1 MQAIAPERRVQK
13 TMENKSTEAGDFG
26 AQFLRSRRERR
37 NRRLMIAAGVIVV
50 LGGAYYWQTQ
60 RVVETE
66 DAQDLIVTIGYGD
79 IENAIPAAGTLQP
92 KEIVPVG
99 ARASGQLTDI
109 FVELGDYVEEGQA
122 LAKIDAS
129 EQVLRVRN
137 SELSLEN
144 QENQRASREL
154 AVKIAQANYDRAV
167 MLHAAQASS
176 DTELENAENSLL
188 SAQTNL
194 RNLEISIE
202 QSRTSLEQERV
213 QLQYTDITAPL
224 AGTIIEITQKE
235 GATLNASQ
243 TAPTVMQI
251 ADLRTLTVQTEIS
264 EADIAQI
271 ELGVDVYF
279 TTLGSGDR
287 RWYSTLRQK
296 DPMPSNSNNVVLY
309 KGSFDIDN
317 SDGELFPG
325 MTTQVFFV
333 TSSARNVLT
342 VPLGALT
349 FTGDAAGGAAG
360 ATMSGRQGG
369 REGMP
374 SSEEMTALREQFRNG
389 GGEITP
395 EMRAQF
401 EQMRAN
407 GGAEGFGGRGGR
419 GARGGGGGGGFPGG
433 GYPGGGAPGG
443 QGAAG
448 PEGAVSPEGEAFV
461 EPPRL
466 AAAYALNEPRN
477 ATVQVV
483 LEDGTRE
490 TREVVVGAS
499 DRVNAEVISGLVAG
513 ERVLAG
519 IIEARVEEEQ
529 QSNQNNNNQWRGG
542 GFPGGGGF
550 RF

>member
-1 MQAIAPERRVQK
+1 
-13 TMENKSTEAGDFG
+13 MENKSTDAGDFG

-60 RVVETE
+60 RVVETSE
-66 DAQDLIVTIGYGD
+66 AQDLIVTIGYGD

-92 KEIVPVG
+92 KEVVPVG

-109 FVELGDYVEEGQA
+109 YVELGDYVEEGQE

-129 EQVLRVRN
+129 EQELRVQN
-137 SELSLEN
+137 SEYSLEN
-144 QENQRASREL
+144 QKNQIPQREL
-154 AVKIAQANYDRAV
+154 ALEIAEASMVRTQKLYDEG
-167 MLHAAQASS
+167 AAT
-176 DTELENAENSLL
+176 DPELENARNSLL

-194 RNLEISIE
+194 QNLRIQIL
-202 QSRTSLEQERV
+202 QSETSLEQERV
-213 QLQYTDITAPL
+213 QLAYTTITAPL

-271 ELGVDVYF
+271 DLGVEVYF

-296 DPMPSNSNNVVLY
+296 DPMPANSNNVVLY

-317 SDGELFPG
+317 SDGELYPG

-349 FTGDAAGGAAG
+349 FTGGAQGGGPG
-360 ATMSGRQGG
+360 ATMSGRQGRG
-369 REGMP
+369 GEGMP
-374 SSEEMTALREQFRNG
+374 GSEEMAALREQFQQG
-389 GGEITP
+389 GGEMTP
-395 EMRAQF
+395 EMRERIA
-401 EQMRAN
+401 QMRA
-407 GGAEGFGGRGGR
+407 GGEGFGGRGG
-419 GARGGGGGGGFPGG
+419 GRGGRGFAEGGGGFQG
-433 GYPGGGAPGG
+433 GYPGGGA
-443 QGAAG
+443 QSAQAA
-448 PEGAVSPEGEAFV
+448 PDAVAATEGGEAFV

-483 LEDGTRE
+483 LADGTRE
-490 TREVVVGAS
+490 TREVVIGAS
-499 DRVNAEVISGLVAG
+499 DRVNAEVISGLVEG

-519 IIEARVEEEQ
+519 IIEARVEEEEAT
-529 QSNQNNNNQWRGG
+529 NNNNNQNNWGGRG
-542 GFPGGGGF
+542 FTGGGGMGGM

>member
-1 MQAIAPERRVQK
+1 
-13 TMENKSTEAGDFG
+13 MENKSADAGDFG
-26 AQFLRSRRERR
+26 AKFMRSRRERR
-37 NRRLMIAAGVIVV
+37 NRRLLIAAGVIVV
-50 LGGAYYWQTQ
+50 LGGAYYWQTRQ
-60 RVVETE
+60 VVET
-66 DAQDLIVTIGYGD
+66 DGAQDLIVTIGYGD

-92 KEIVPVG
+92 KEVVPVG

-109 FVELGDYVEEGQA
+109 FVELGDYVEEGEL

-129 EQVLRVRN
+129 EQDLRVQN
-137 SELSLEN
+137 SRLSLQN
-144 QENQRASREL
+144 QQNQIAQREL
-154 AVKIAQANYDRAV
+154 ALEIARNNLRRTQMLYDAD
-167 MLHAAQASS
+167 AS
-176 DTELENAENSLL
+176 TEQELENSRNSLL
-188 SAQTNL
+188 SAETNL
-194 RNLEISIE
+194 ANLRIQIE
-202 QSRTSLEQERV
+202 QSETSLRQEEV
-213 QLQYTDITAPL
+213 QLNYTNITAPL
-224 AGTIIEITQKE
+224 AGTIIEITQKK

-296 DPMPSNSNNVVLY
+296 DPMPSTSNNVVLY

-317 SDGELFPG
+317 SDGELYPG

-349 FTGDAAGGAAG
+349 FTGGAQGGASG

-369 REGMP
+369 REGAP
-374 SSEEMTALREQFRNG
+374 NSEEMAALREQFQRG
-389 GGEITP
+389 GGEMTP

-407 GGAEGFGGRGGR
+407 GGGEGFAGRGGRGGR
-419 GARGGGGGGGFPGG
+419 AGGGGGFPGG
-433 GYPGGGAPGG
+433 GYPGSGGAPG
-443 QGAAG
+443 A
-448 PEGAVSPEGEAFV
+448 PGAVAAASEGEEFEA
-461 EPPRL
+461 PPRL
-466 AAAYALNEPRN
+466 AAAFALNEPRN

-483 LEDGTRE
+483 HEDGTRE
-490 TREVVVGAS
+490 TREIVVGAS

-519 IIEARVEEEQ
+519 IIEARVEEEEEE
-529 QSNQNNNNQWRGG
+529 NNNNNSWQGRGG
-542 GFPGGGGF
+542 GFPGGGGGF
-550 RF
+550 RPF

>member
-1 MQAIAPERRVQK
+1 
-13 TMENKSTEAGDFG
+13 MENKSTEAGDFG

-60 RVVETE
+60 RVVET
-66 DAQDLIVTIGYGD
+66 DTAQDLIVTIGYGD

-92 KEIVPVG
+92 KEVVPVG

-129 EQVLRVRN
+129 EQELRVKN
-137 SELSLEN
+137 SELSLQN
-144 QENQRASREL
+144 QENQIAQREL
-154 AVKIAQANYDRAV
+154 ALVIAQNNYDRAV
-167 MLHAAQASS
+167 RLHAEGAMSQ
-176 DTELENAENSLL
+176 TELENAESSLL
-188 SAQTNL
+188 SARTNL
-194 RNLEISIE
+194 ENLRISIE
-202 QSRTSLEQERV
+202 QSKTSLDQERV

-264 EADIAQI
+264 EADIAQV

-279 TTLGSGDR
+279 TTLGNGDR

-296 DPMPSNSNNVVLY
+296 DPMPATSNNVVLY

-349 FTGDAAGGAAG
+349 FTDGAAGGAPG
-360 ATMSGRQGG
+360 ATMSGR
-369 REGMP
+369 EGAP
-374 SSEEMTALREQFRNG
+374 NNEEMAALREQFRNG

-395 EMRAQF
+395 EMQARF

-407 GGAEGFGGRGGR
+407 GGGEGFGGRGGR
-419 GARGGGGGGGFPGG
+419 GNRGGGGGFPGG

-443 QGAAG
+443 GAPGGQGAPAG
-448 PEGAVSPEGEAFV
+448 EGAVSAEGEAFV

-466 AAAYALNEPRN
+466 AAAFALNQPRN

-513 ERVLAG
+513 DRVLAG
-519 IIEARVEEEQ
+519 IIEAAVEEEEQ
-529 QSNQNNNNQWRGG
+529 TNNNNQNNWGG
-542 GFPGGGGF
+542 RGFPGGGGGF

>member
-1 MQAIAPERRVQK
+1 
-13 TMENKSTEAGDFG
+13 MENKSTDGGDFG
-26 AQFLRSRRERR
+26 AQFMRSRRERR
-37 NRRLMIAAGVIVV
+37 NRRLMIAAGILVV

-60 RVVETE
+60 QVVETE
-66 DAQDLIVTIGYGD
+66 GAQDLIVTIGYGD

-92 KEIVPVG
+92 KEVVPVG
-99 ARASGQLTDI
+99 ARASGQLVKI
-109 FVELGDYVEEGQA
+109 HVELGDYVEEGQL
-122 LAKIDAS
+122 LAEIDAS
-129 EQVLRVRN
+129 EQELRVKN
-137 SELSLEN
+137 SELSLQN
-144 QENQRASREL
+144 QENQKAQREL
-154 AVKIAQANYDRAV
+154 AVKIAEANYDRAL
-167 MLHAAQASS
+167 MLHEAQALS
-176 DTELENAENSLL
+176 DTELENAESSLL
-188 SAQTNL
+188 SARTNL
-194 RNLEISIE
+194 ENLMISIE
-202 QSRTSLEQERV
+202 QSRTSLEQEQV
-213 QLQYTDITAPL
+213 QLQYTEIRAPL

-271 ELGVDVYF
+271 DLGVDVYF

-296 DPMPSNSNNVVLY
+296 DPMPSTSNNVVLY
-309 KGSFDIDN
+309 KGSFDVDN
-317 SDGELFPG
+317 TDGELYPG

-349 FTGDAAGGAAG
+349 FTGGAQGGG
-360 ATMSGRQGG
+360 PGTTMSGRQGG
-369 REGMP
+369 REGLPNREAM
-374 SSEEMTALREQFRNG
+374 AEQFRGN

-407 GGAEGFGGRGGR
+407 GGGEGRAGRGN
-419 GARGGGGGGGFPGG
+419 RGGGFPGSGGGFPGG
-433 GYPGGGAPGG
+433 GYPGGGGPGAQG
-443 QGAAG
+443 AQGAAAV
-448 PEGAVSPEGEAFV
+448 EGEGEAV
-461 EPPRL
+461 EAPPRL
-466 AAAYALNEPRN
+466 AAAFALNQPRN

-490 TREVVVGAS
+490 TREIVVGAS
-499 DRVNAEVISGLVAG
+499 DRVNAEVISGLVEG
-513 ERVLAG
+513 DRVLAG
-519 IIEARVEEEQ
+519 IIEARVEEEEE
-529 QSNQNNNNQWRGG
+529 QNNNNSWQGRGG

>member
-1 MQAIAPERRVQK
+1 
-13 TMENKSTEAGDFG
+13 MENKSTDAGDFG
-26 AQFLRSRRERR
+26 AQFMKNRKERR
-37 NRRLMIAAGVIVV
+37 KRRVMIALGVIVV

-60 RVVETE
+60 QVVETE
-66 DAQDLIVTIGYGD
+66 GAQDLIVTIGYGD

-92 KEIVPVG
+92 KEVVPVG
-99 ARASGQLTDI
+99 ARASGQLISID
-109 FVELGDYVEEGQA
+109 VELGDYVEEGQA
-122 LAKIDAS
+122 LATIDPS

-137 SELSLEN
+137 SELSLDN
-144 QENQRASREL
+144 QLNQMAQREL
-154 AVKIAQANYDRAV
+154 AVKIAEANYERAL
-167 MLHAAQASS
+167 MLHEADALS
-176 DTELENAENSLL
+176 DTELESAESSLL
-188 SAQTNL
+188 SARTNL
-194 RNLEISIE
+194 ENLKISIE
-202 QSRTSLEQERV
+202 QSQTSLEQEQV
-213 QLQYTDITAPL
+213 QLQYTEITAPL

-271 ELGVDVYF
+271 DLGVEVYF

-296 DPMPSNSNNVVLY
+296 DPMPSTSNNVVLY

-317 SDGELFPG
+317 TDGELYPG

-349 FTGDAAGGAAG
+349 FTGGAAGGGPG
-360 ATMSGRQGG
+360 ATMSGREGG
-369 REGMP
+369 RGGEGAP
-374 SSEEMTALREQFRNG
+374 SSEEMAALREQFQRG

-395 EMRAQF
+395 EMRAQI
-401 EQMRAN
+401 EQMRAS
-407 GGAEGFGGRGGR
+407 GGGEGFGGRAGR
-419 GARGGGGGGGFPGG
+419 GNRGGGGGGFPGSAGGFPGG
-433 GYPGGGAPGG
+433 GYPGGGGPGAPGA
-443 QGAAG
+443 QGAVTA
-448 PEGAVSPEGEAFV
+448 EGEGEVV
-461 EPPRL
+461 EAPPRL
-466 AAAYALNEPRN
+466 AAAYALNQPRN

-483 LEDGTRE
+483 LEDGSRE

-499 DRVNAEVISGLVAG
+499 DRVNAEVISGLVEG

-519 IIEARVEEEQ
+519 IIEARVEEEEE
-529 QSNQNNNNQWRGG
+529 SNNNSNSWQGRGG

>member
-1 MQAIAPERRVQK
+1 
-13 TMENKSTEAGDFG
+13 
-26 AQFLRSRRERR
+26 
-37 NRRLMIAAGVIVV
+37 
-50 LGGAYYWQTQ
+50 
-60 RVVETE
+60 
-66 DAQDLIVTIGYGD
+66 
-79 IENAIPAAGTLQP
+79 
-92 KEIVPVG
+92 
-99 ARASGQLTDI
+99 
-109 FVELGDYVEEGQA
+109 
-122 LAKIDAS
+122 
-129 EQVLRVRN
+129 
-137 SELSLEN
+137 
-144 QENQRASREL
+144 
-154 AVKIAQANYDRAV
+154 
-167 MLHAAQASS
+167 MLHEAQASS

-188 SAQTNL
+188 SAETN
-194 RNLEISIE
+194 RKNLEISIE
-202 QSRTSLEQERV
+202 QSQTSLDQERV
-213 QLQYTDITAPL
+213 QLDYTDITAPL

-317 SDGELFPG
+317 TDGELFPG

-349 FTGDAAGGAAG
+349 FTGGAAG
-360 ATMSGRQGG
+360 APGATTSGRQGG
-369 REGMP
+369 RAEISP
-374 SSEEMTALREQFRNG
+374 EMRAQFEQMRANG

-407 GGAEGFGGRGGR
+407 GGGEGFGGRGSRGGR
-419 GARGGGGGGGFPGG
+419 PGGGGGGFPGG
-433 GYPGGGAPGG
+433 GYPGGGAPGAP
-443 QGAAG
+443 GA
-448 PEGAVSPEGEAFV
+448 EGAVAAEGAAV
-461 EPPRL
+461 QAPPQL

-483 LEDGTRE
+483 LEDDTRE

-519 IIEARVEEEQ
+519 IIEARVEEEETQ
-529 QSNQNNNNQWRGG
+529 QNNNQGRGGFPGG